1 MTLRSISALL
11 LLAGLGGC
19 TVGPAY
25 QGPPPTASLPG
36 QFADAGAGTPTSTA
50 SEDWWTLFNDPVLD
64 ELEKRALAG
73 SPDIAIA
80 EARMRGA
87 RSALRLERANGLPRA
102 SAQLSTIQAHLPG
115 VSLDQGA
122 GAGASDDD
130 FDFYNAGFDASWEF
144 DLFGGQRRK
153 VEAARASLA
162 AVEAEGADARLSLT
176 AEVAMTYAE
185 LRDRQQRIALARA
198 DSESR
203 HRSLALV
210 EQRRER
216 GAVSPLDVER
226 MRAMVETAD
235 AELAPLMAEAEAR
248 KNALAIL
255 TGAIP
260 GSLEELLASSSSVP
274 VPPAAVDV
282 TDPAALLQRRPDIRA
297 AERRLAAETARIGVA
312 RSARFPKVR
321 LMGII
326 GLGGSDPS
334 DIGDFDKIALLA
346 APTLQWDLLD
356 FGRGAAR
363 VRQAEA
369 RRDEAEAVYRRTVL
383 AALGDAQNALTR
395 FGQRRNA
402 VASLARARAASD
414 RALSLTRERFEAGT
428 ATMLDIQ
435 ESERQSIAAEQRL
448 VAARAMLAMDFIA
461 LQKAL
466 GLGFRPGSS

>member
-1 MTLRSISALL
+1 
-11 LLAGLGGC
+11 
-19 TVGPAY
+19 
-25 QGPPPTASLPG
+25 
-36 QFADAGAGTPTSTA
+36 
-50 SEDWWTLFNDPVLD
+50 
-64 ELEKRALAG
+64 
-73 SPDIAIA
+73 
-80 EARMRGA
+80 
-87 RSALRLERANGLPRA
+87 
-102 SAQLSTIQAHLPG
+102 
-115 VSLDQGA
+115 
-122 GAGASDDD
+122 
-130 FDFYNAGFDASWEF
+130 
-144 DLFGGQRRK
+144 
-153 VEAARASLA
+153 
-162 AVEAEGADARLSLT
+162 
-176 AEVAMTYAE
+176 
-185 LRDRQQRIALARA
+185 
-198 DSESR
+198 
-203 HRSLALV
+203 
-210 EQRRER
+210 
-216 GAVSPLDVER
+216 
-226 MRAMVETAD
+226 
-235 AELAPLMAEAEAR
+235 
-248 KNALAIL
+248 LAIL

>member
-1 MTLRSISALL
+1 MILRSIPALL
-11 LLAGLGGC
+11 LVAALGGC

-25 QGPPPTASLPG
+25 QGPPPTAPLPG
-36 QFADAGAGTPTSTA
+36 QFAGAVAGAPVSSA

-80 EARMRGA
+80 EARVRGA

-102 SAQLSTIQAHLPG
+102 NAQLSTIQAHLPG
-115 VSLDQGA
+115 VAIDQGA
-122 GAGASDDD
+122 GAADDD

-153 VEAARASLA
+153 VEASRASLA
-162 AVEAEGADARLSLT
+162 VIEAEGADARLSLT

-185 LRDRQQRIALARA
+185 LRERQQRIALTRA

-203 HRSLALV
+203 RRSLALV
-210 EQRRER
+210 DQRRDR
-216 GAVSPLDVER
+216 GTVSPLDAER

-235 AELAPLMAEAEAR
+235 AELAPLIAEAEAR

-255 TGAIP
+255 TGAMP
-260 GSLEELLASSSSVP
+260 GSLEELLASASSIP
-274 VPPAAVDV
+274 APPPSVDV

-334 DIGDFDKIALLA
+334 DMGDFDKIALLA

-369 RRDEAEAVYRRTVL
+369 KRDEAEAVYRRTVL
-383 AALGDAQNALTR
+383 AALSDAQNALTR

-402 VASLARARAASD
+402 VASLARAKAASD
-414 RALSLTRERFEAGT
+414 RALLLTRARFEAGT
-428 ATMLDIQ
+428 ATMLDMQ

-448 VAARAMLAMDFIA
+448 VAARTMLAMDFIV

-466 GLGFRPGSS
+466 GLGLRPVSS